1 MRERTLVWT
10 QQRATFAAIVVLAV
24 TSLLLAACG
33 QQPARPAAPAAP
45 AAGGPAAPA
54 GQSAPAAPP
63 GPLQAAMT
71 MPLDELHQK
80 ALAEGSKLVFYATL
94 AQINA
99 EKILPAFEARFPGVK
114 VEHID
119 ATSDKLVA
127 RVIAESRGG
136 RVLGDVFQVP
146 MDTVAQVNQRGL
158 LLQEVPPEAQE
169 YPDTLRGA
177 YWVASDL
184 QFIIAAWNTNLVRPD
199 EVPRQFEDFADPKW
213 RNRLIAEPRDVELL
227 AGLALRKYNN
237 DDQAIDLIRKIAANN
252 VEFHPG
258 HSELA
263 ELLAAGQAAAC
274 LTCYSHHYPSRI
286 RRGAPLDYML
296 TEGIGLVNGTAV
308 FKDAPHPHTAVL
320 WMRWVTSEEG
330 QQAYAEGGRTP
341 AHPKVEPR
349 DKTRPDRVYAL
360 SPEEVSNLSKYERP
374 WKEIFQ
380 LR

>member
-1 MRERTLVWT
+1 
-10 QQRATFAAIVVLAV
+10 
-24 TSLLLAACG
+24 
-33 QQPARPAAPAAP
+33 
-45 AAGGPAAPA
+45 
-54 GQSAPAAPP
+54 
-63 GPLQAAMT
+63 
-71 MPLDELHQK
+71 
-80 ALAEGSKLVFYATL
+80 
-94 AQINA
+94 
-99 EKILPAFEARFPGVK
+99 
-114 VEHID
+114 
-119 ATSDKLVA
+119 
-127 RVIAESRGG
+127 
-136 RVLGDVFQVP
+136 
-146 MDTVAQVNQRGL
+146 
-158 LLQEVPPEAQE
+158 
-169 YPDTLRGA
+169 
-177 YWVASDL
+177 
-184 QFIIAAWNTNLVRPD
+184 
-199 EVPRQFEDFADPKW
+199 
-213 RNRLIAEPRDVELL
+213 
-227 AGLALRKYNN
+227 
-237 DDQAIDLIRKIAANN
+237 LIRKIAANN

-360 SPEEVSNLSKYERP
+360 SPEEVSNLGKYERP

>member
-1 MRERTLVWT
+1 M
-10 QQRATFAAIVVLAV
+10 F
-24 TSLLLAACG
+24 
-33 QQPARPAAPAAP
+33 
-45 AAGGPAAPA
+45 
-54 GQSAPAAPP
+54 
-63 GPLQAAMT
+63 QAAMT
-71 MPLDELHQK
+71 MPMDELHQK
-80 ALAEGSKLVFYATL
+80 ALAEGGVLSFYSTL
-94 AQINA
+94 AQVNA
-99 EKILPAFEARFPGVK
+99 EKILPAFEARFPGIK

-136 RVLGDVFQVP
+136 KVLGDVFQVP
-146 MDTVAQVNQRGL
+146 MDTVAQINQRGL
-158 LLQEVPPEAQE
+158 LLQQVPPEAQE
-169 YPDTLRGA
+169 YPDSLRGS

-184 QFIIAAWNTNLVRPD
+184 QFIIAAWNTSMVRPED
-199 EVPRQFEDFADPKW
+199 APRQFEDFADPKW

-252 VEFHPG
+252 VEFHAG